1 MLKVVLLTKLTNQ
14 KKLLTFLK
22 KADKVLPMM
31 KDEQQLIEVIRKSFD
46 RECTCILR
54 ERTEDNTEIKYVVE
68 LDMTTEEYVKF
79 IKMIDGK

>member
-1 MLKVVLLTKLTNQ
+1 MN
-14 KKLLTFLK
+14 
-22 KADKVLPMM
+22 
-31 KDEQQLIEVIRKSFD
+31 DEQQFIEVIRKSFD